1 LKGQQ
6 ADSEKISA
14 LGGHHITVL
23 SCCKPSDHAF
33 GDTLFIQLQHAAD
46 SVRIYNVLQ
55 FWCAQI
61 QCAQKRSVSIC
72 GSRKVAM
79 SRTARLQAALEAAGY
94 DAFVVTQRPNQLYFV
109 PHREPVSGL
118 PPIPFLLLL
127 PGETVAFPGVLFYHA
142 CRDQL
147 TACEVVPN
155 RVGDPDAAQQL
166 ATVLRQRQLR
176 RVAFDQLRPDL
187 AALLAREAPQTV
199 CVEEAGLGPTLRR
212 TKEPGELALLRTA
225 AQIADLGIAAAFGA
239 ARPGVTNRE
248 IAAAASAAMLKA
260 GCEEV
265 SLQVVSGPGV
275 AYMGTGNWV
284 LDPWRTLQA
293 GDMLLVDM
301 GILYH
306 GYLGD
311 QTRTAIVGTGTDE
324 QWAIIETIQSAYRQT
339 VAAMRPGALAQ
350 DLYQITVDLLAER
363 GWREYFPHHISHGLG
378 LGGDLPRVN
387 ATSDDVLQ
395 VGDVLSCEPGV
406 YIPGLG
412 GARFENMLYIGD
424 SGAEELTHA
433 PVNPPVG

>member
-1 LKGQQ
+1 MPPNNWQPFCASASYGGLRLTSCGPIWPPCWRVKHHRLFVLK
-6 ADSEKISA
+6 
-14 LGGHHITVL
+14 
-23 SCCKPSDHAF
+23 
-33 GDTLFIQLQHAAD
+33 
-46 SVRIYNVLQ
+46 
-55 FWCAQI
+55 
-61 QCAQKRSVSIC
+61 
-72 GSRKVAM
+72 
-79 SRTARLQAALEAAGY
+79 
-94 DAFVVTQRPNQLYFV
+94 
-109 PHREPVSGL
+109 
-118 PPIPFLLLL
+118 
-127 PGETVAFPGVLFYHA
+127 
-142 CRDQL
+142 
-147 TACEVVPN
+147 
-155 RVGDPDAAQQL
+155 
-166 ATVLRQRQLR
+166 
-176 RVAFDQLRPDL
+176 RPDWGQLSAAPKNL
-187 AALLAREAPQTV
+187 ASWHCCAP
-199 CVEEAGLGPTLRR
+199 
-212 TKEPGELALLRTA
+212 
-225 AQIADLGIAAAFGA
+225 
-239 ARPGVTNRE
+239 RPGVTNRE

-412 GARFENMLYIGD
+412 GARFENMLYIGE